1 MASDFPCMKHHAL
14 ALLVSMVA
22 LASCATFDAEYR
34 KLQAVAETKPKPDAI
49 VGMWHRKAS
58 DGMGLQLRQSVLF
71 RRDGTG
77 LYSYYHRDWVIGE
90 ADQVHRFTWTYAGG
104 GIWETRSTDFANY
117 RGQCRVSQGRMLIT
131 GPGLGRVVLDRV
143 SP

>member
-1 MASDFPCMKHHAL
+1 MLPKLLSLLAIS
-14 ALLVSMVA
+14 ALLS
-22 LASCATFDAEYR
+22 SCATYDLEY
-34 KLQAVAETKPKPDAI
+34 KQLEAAAETNPRPDSI

-71 RRDGTG
+71 SRDGTG

-104 GIWETRSTDFANY
+104 GIWETRSTDVANY
-117 RGQCRVSQGRMLIT
+117 RGQCRVSQGRMIIT

-143 SP
+143 SQ